1 MSSELEIL
9 IQLKTQLVAF
19 LDELI
24 ESFPSE
30 PDFVIFRIFINDQV
44 PIADVMD
51 YIVMKLCPLQD
62 MVKNKDESFFL
73 NNNILFDK
81 FDNKQVDKVNHFKRL
96 WLSKSLDKEDKD
108 VIWSWFAS
116 FILLG
121 NKYKELKS
129 KNWEI

>member
-129 KNWEI
+129 KN

>member
-1 MSSELEIL
+1 MSSELELL

-30 PDFVIFRIFINDQV
+30 PDFVIFRIFINDQI

-51 YIVMKLCPLQD
+51 YIVTKLCPLQD
-62 MVKNKDESFFL
+62 MVKNRDESFFL
-73 NNNILFDK
+73 NNNILFDRLDDK
-81 FDNKQVDKVNHFKRL
+81 KSDKVNHFKRL
-96 WLSKSLDKEDKD
+96 WLSKNVDKEDKE
-108 VIWSWFAS
+108 VIWKWFAS

-121 NKYKELKS
+121 NKYKDIKKL
-129 KNWEI
+129 